1 MWKSREGMSPPPT
14 FWADFVATVN
24 HLFPGAALDKSTLDE
39 LYDLVVDEWR
49 NGTAVHLIARQLCSC
64 DGHTVHPSEGAR
76 RRLGRMRGIARPP
89 EGAVPGQVFGLDEL
103 RDASPL
109 ARLLAQQ
116 ALVDARIRSESG
128 KRGTEKR
135 SEKLE
140 RLKSQRAEIA
150 LQLTE
155 RRQNSLWSKQ
165 AHSAEPVMQAPEE
178 EPTPAPVA
186 APSRVAKQKRRKPK
200 DAQSRSGD
208 EARTPDAIPPR
219 IDPLDD
225 DIAEDL
231 INEIARRS

>member
-24 HLFPGAALDKSTLDE
+24 HLFPGATLDKSTLDE

-89 EGAVPGQVFGLDEL
+89 EGAVPGQVFSLAEL
-103 RDASPL
+103 RDAAPL

-128 KRGTEKR
+128 KRSTDKR
-135 SEKLE
+135 NEKLE
-140 RLKSQRAEIA
+140 RLRSQRAEIA

-155 RRQNSLWSKQ
+155 RRQNSVWAKQ
-165 AHSAEPVMQAPEE
+165 AHSAEPVVQAPEE
-178 EPTPAPVA
+178 ERAPASVA
-186 APSRVAKQKRRKPK
+186 SPKEAKPKRRKPK
-200 DAQSRSGD
+200 EAQPRSVD
-208 EARTPDAIPPR
+208 ESRTPDAIPPG